1 MNQATYEVHNKE
13 VRNGEAHRHEMHNH
27 EVHNGRSLGSIL
39 FDTKEELKQ
48 FVETRIAMLKAELRE
63 NVKMLKVAAPLAV
76 VGITMLLTAYVL
88 FTLALVGLVVAFLP
102 ANPYRW
108 AIAFAAVAVLWAILG
123 GVMAYF
129 AKREFETR
137 QLMPKKTM
145 RVLKEDSVWIQHE
158 VRNQI

>member
-1 MNQATYEVHNKE
+1 MNQT
-13 VRNGEAHRHEMHNH
+13 NH
-27 EVHNGRSLGSIL
+27 ETYNHDVHNGRSFGSIL
-39 FDTKEELKQ
+39 FDAKEELKQ
-48 FVETRIAMLKAELRE
+48 FVETRITMLKTEMSE
-63 NVKMLKVAAPLAV
+63 NMKMLKVAAPLAA

-102 ANPYRW
+102 TNPYRW
-108 AIAFAAVAVLWAILG
+108 AIAFAAVAVLWTILG

-145 RVLKEDSVWIQHE
+145 RVLKEDSVWIQRE

>member
-1 MNQATYEVHNKE
+1 MNQANQTVRTQEARAEDVRSNNVHKF
-13 VRNGEAHRHEMHNH
+13 
-27 EVHNGRSLGSIL
+27 EVHNGRSFGSIL

-48 FVETRIAMLKAELRE
+48 FVETRIAMLKTELSE
-63 NVKMLKVAAPLAV
+63 NMKMLKMAAPLAV

-102 ANPYRW
+102 TNPYRW
-108 AIAFAAVAVLWAILG
+108 AIAFAGVAALWAILG

-129 AKREFETR
+129 AKREFESR
-137 QLMPKKTM
+137 QIMPKKTM
-145 RVLKEDSVWIQHE
+145 RVLKEDSDWIQHE

>member
-1 MNQATYEVHNKE
+1 MNLANHETYNRGVHHEVHN
-13 VRNGEAHRHEMHNH
+13 
-27 EVHNGRSLGSIL
+27 EVHNGRSIGSIL

-48 FVETRIAMLKAELRE
+48 FVETRITMLKAEMRE
-63 NVKMLKVAAPLAV
+63 NMKMLKMAAPLAV
-76 VGITMLLTAYVL
+76 AGITLLLTAYVL

-102 ANPYRW
+102 TNPYRW
-108 AIAFAAVAVLWAILG
+108 AIAFAAVAVLWTILG

-145 RVLKEDSVWIQHE
+145 RVLKEDSVWIQRE

>member
-1 MNQATYEVHNKE
+1 MLNQSVHT
-13 VRNGEAHRHEMHNH
+13 HEP
-27 EVHNGRSLGSIL
+27 HNGRSFGSIL

-48 FVETRIAMLKAELRE
+48 FFETRTAMLKAELRE
-63 NVKMLKVAAPLAV
+63 NAKMLKVAAPLAA
-76 VGITMLLTAYVL
+76 VGVTMLLTAYVL

-108 AIAFAAVAVLWAILG
+108 AIAFAAVAVLWTVLG
-123 GVMAYF
+123 GIAAYF
-129 AKREFETR
+129 AKREFEMR

-145 RVLKEDSVWIQHE
+145 RVLKEDSVWIQRE